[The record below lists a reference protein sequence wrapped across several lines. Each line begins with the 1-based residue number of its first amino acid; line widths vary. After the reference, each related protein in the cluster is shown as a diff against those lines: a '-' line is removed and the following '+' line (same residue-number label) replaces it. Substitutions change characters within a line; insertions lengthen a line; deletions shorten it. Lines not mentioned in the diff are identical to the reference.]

1 MNIKKQNNKPEE
13 EVRRFIINYLIRNF
27 KYDKSLFR
35 IEQKISENTSERSF
49 RPDVIVYDNNYNPF
63 LIIECKARNINITEE
78 TVFQIQKYNKF
89 LNSKYLL
96 ITNGLKIFCWKLNGN
111 TYIKSEIPYFQK
123 GDN

>member
-49 RPDVIVYDNNYNPF
+49 RPDVIVYDNKPF
-63 LIIECKARNINITEE
+63 LTKPY
-78 TVFQIQKYNKF
+78 V
-89 LNSKYLL
+89 SK
-96 ITNGLKIFCWKLNGN
+96 GLSWVLPLK
-111 TYIKSEIPYFQK
+111 KSSQPT
-123 GDN
+123 